1 MFLGHY
7 SSIEDVLLKMKE
19 LVDNCNEHWFKN
31 DVRFSYDSLSRK
43 VTFYLKTNAEV
54 MLNDMVYML
63 GFSPKQIISKT
74 TTGHKQVD
82 LEYGSHDLFVNCD
95 LIQ

>member
-19 LVDNCNEHWFKN
+19 LVDNCNEHWCKD

-43 VTFYLKTNAEV
+43 VTFYLKTNEEV
-54 MLNDMVYML
+54 MLNDGLYA
-63 GFSPKQIISKT
+63 G
-74 TTGHKQVD
+74 
-82 LEYGSHDLFVNCD
+82 
-95 LIQ
+95 IQF